1 VSAGAGTSAGDEH
14 DAGALNGRRGKRFMR
29 LTAPAAALFLTFGAN
44 ASAEAQQPESNVSGN
59 PCLQCHEGIETQ
71 AGTWNG
77 RRFTH
82 TPHLE
87 RANLDCT
94 FCHTAMEQHGGMK
107 LEGVA
112 ACNDCH
118 HNRSSGASCSVCHA
132 VGTGA
137 PQGIIAHEV
146 GDFDHARHGGAGLPC
161 TTCHTG
167 STMSASQVDCVACH
181 AVHHQPESSCLACHR
196 AGTTPQHPTE
206 VHVAG
211 CTGCHGE
218 TSGWIDTWTRETCA
232 VCHTGREE
240 HYPERPCVLCH
251 IVPSIP
257 VPGGG

>member
-1 VSAGAGTSAGDEH
+1 VSEGAGMSAGDEH
-14 DAGALNGRRGKRFMR
+14 DAGALSGRCGERSRR
-29 LTAPAAALFLTFGAN
+29 LAASAAALFLILGSV
-44 ASAEAQQPESNVSGN
+44 ASAAAQESDSNVSGN
-59 PCLQCHEGIETQ
+59 PCMQCHEGIESQ

-77 RRFTH
+77 RHFTH
-82 TPHLE
+82 TPHLK

-94 FCHTAMEQHGGMK
+94 FCHTAMEQHGGTK

-118 HNRSSGASCSVCHA
+118 HNRSSGASCSVCHSG
-132 VGTGA
+132 GTGT

-146 GDFDHARHGGAGLPC
+146 GDFDHARHGGAGLSC

-167 STMSASQVDCVACH
+167 STMSATSVDCAACH
-181 AVHHQPESSCLACHR
+181 AVHHQARSSCLACHR

-218 TSGWIDTWTRETCA
+218 ASGWIDTWTREICG
-232 VCHTGREE
+232 VCHTDRDE
-240 HYPERPCVLCH
+240 HYPDRPCSVCH
-251 IVPSIP
+251 IVPLIP
-257 VPGGG
+257 TPGGE